1 MVIAGGSIIA
11 SCDGGGMSENK
22 INKIIPAKGGVFSDL
37 LMRIKLIV
45 RLMGDSRVNPLLKLL
60 PVGALVY
67 FIMPD
72 LVIGPIDDVAVM
84 WLGGY
89 LFIELC
95 PPEIVQ
101 EHMQAIS
108 QVIPGTWEN
117 SKEIDGNEAAGKEN
131 EIIEGEYWEKK
142 E

>member
-1 MVIAGGSIIA
+1 
-11 SCDGGGMSENK
+11 MSENK
-22 INKIIPAKGGVFSDL
+22 INKIITAKGGVFSDL

-101 EHMQAIS
+101 EHMQALN
-108 QVIPGTWEN
+108 QVIPGAWGN
-117 SKEIDGNEAAGKEN
+117 PKEMDEKEATEKDG

>member
-1 MVIAGGSIIA
+1 
-11 SCDGGGMSENK
+11 MSENK
-22 INKIIPAKGGVFSDL
+22 DRKIITAKGGVFNDL
-37 LMRIKLIV
+37 VMRIKLII
-45 RLMGDSRVNPLLKLL
+45 RLMGDPRVNPLLKLL
-60 PVGALVY
+60 PIGALVY
-67 FIMPD
+67 FIIPD
-72 LVIGPIDDVAVM
+72 LVIGPFDDVAVM

-89 LFIELC
+89 LFIEMC

-108 QVIPGTWEN
+108 QVIPSTWEDP
-117 SKEIDGNEAAGKEN
+117 KEMAGKETDN

>member
-1 MVIAGGSIIA
+1 
-11 SCDGGGMSENK
+11 MSENK
-22 INKIIPAKGGVFSDL
+22 DRKIITAKGGVFNDL
-37 LMRIKLIV
+37 VMRIKLII
-45 RLMGDSRVNPLLKLL
+45 RLMGDPRVNPLLKLL

-84 WLGGY
+84 WLGAY

-101 EHMQAIS
+101 EHMQAIN

-117 SKEIDGNEAAGKEN
+117 PKEMAEKEMDGEV
-131 EIIEGEYWEKK
+131 IEGEYWEKK

>member
-1 MVIAGGSIIA
+1 
-11 SCDGGGMSENK
+11 MSENK
-22 INKIIPAKGGVFSDL
+22 VRKIITAKGGVFNDL
-37 LMRIKLIV
+37 VTRIKLIV
-45 RLMGDSRVNPLLKLL
+45 RLIGDARVNPLLKLL

-67 FIMPD
+67 FIIPD

-101 EHMQAIS
+101 EHMQAINRL
-108 QVIPGTWEN
+108 IPGEWHDP
-117 SKEIDGNEAAGKEN
+117 KEPESDVV
-131 EIIEGEYWEKK
+131 EGEYWEKRD
-142 E
+142 